1 MYQENNEDKKKGAK
15 SIIIIIHTH
24 TCMHTKQGIQG
35 TVTIESPNK
44 CNICKM
50 LTSKK
55 CSSTHFNTQR
65 SCHDYLL
72 SARFIP

>member
-1 MYQENNEDKKKGAK
+1 MYQEKNEDKKKGAK
-15 SIIIIIHTH
+15 SIIIKHIH

>member
-1 MYQENNEDKKKGAK
+1 MYQEKNEDKKKRCK
-15 SIIIIIHTH
+15 IDNNKTHTH